1 MLAATSTVVS
11 AQNQS
16 AILGQ
21 PSQIRFAI
29 PNVTNQDKCHIEVSL
44 PNQQKIAIDVDAPQ
58 FNAEVNFTPD
68 QIGSTTLKW
77 EGKRKNRGLNS
88 VNACPGSGTIQISVS
103 GNTEYIAQQWNQ
115 YFARVPE
122 PIGECVKVGMD
133 ISQLKYQILAD
144 PNALLTGPEDQ
155 KLKPIY
161 EKCEAFAKQNQ
172 PRKGAPC
179 TLASQNNLRTTCD
192 GVYAERQPDG
202 RLKTISRTEAIKL
215 QFEGKPWTVGVVE
228 TLDVRANRLKQ
239 EEEDKAKQAANI
251 AAQKDAEEKERLFKL
266 SPEYKKQQAALEIKR
281 LADEK
286 DAAIRAKKEQEDAAL
301 KTRKDLEQ
309 QDLLTLIPKLR
320 ELLRNTW
327 GWDDAMIRNSINM
340 ETQNIRKQNP
350 NFGDDQVRNAV
361 YDLWAKRAK
370 EKTNPEIVEL
380 KVPNAVQLA
389 GVLPQDPDFV
399 YPITNIS
406 SCDKHCLSLND
417 YRKTCSLVKN
427 LTYQAAMMSTVGGL
441 DARLLERRGAISDV
455 MFKWE
460 NNQCVM
466 QYVVTGIFSG
476 KKEGCRV
483 FGLVTA
489 FAVGE
494 PGGIVANRAY
504 PISNH
509 QNSTCRLY

>member
-1 MLAATSTVVS
+1 MTNFKNFKGNCEQILVISLLTFCPNLVS
-11 AQNQS
+11 AQTQN
-16 AILGQ
+16 ATLGQ

-44 PNQQKIAIDVDAPQ
+44 PNQQKIAIDVDGPQ

-88 VNACPGSGTIQISVS
+88 VSACPGSGVIQVAVN
-103 GNTEYIAQQWNQ
+103 GNTDYIAQQWNQ
-115 YFARVPE
+115 YFAKVPE

-202 RLKTISRTEAIKL
+202 RLKTISRTEAIQL

-228 TLDVRANRLKQ
+228 TLDARATRLKQ

-266 SPEYKKQQAALEIKR
+266 SPE
-281 LADEK
+281 
-286 DAAIRAKKEQEDAAL
+286 
-301 KTRKDLEQ
+301 
-309 QDLLTLIPKLR
+309 
-320 ELLRNTW
+320 
-327 GWDDAMIRNSINM
+327 
-340 ETQNIRKQNP
+340 
-350 NFGDDQVRNAV
+350 
-361 YDLWAKRAK
+361 
-370 EKTNPEIVEL
+370 
-380 KVPNAVQLA
+380 
-389 GVLPQDPDFV
+389 
-399 YPITNIS
+399 
-406 SCDKHCLSLND
+406 
-417 YRKTCSLVKN
+417 
-427 LTYQAAMMSTVGGL
+427 
-441 DARLLERRGAISDV
+441 
-455 MFKWE
+455 
-460 NNQCVM
+460 
-466 QYVVTGIFSG
+466 
-476 KKEGCRV
+476 
-483 FGLVTA
+483 
-489 FAVGE
+489 
-494 PGGIVANRAY
+494 
-504 PISNH
+504 
-509 QNSTCRLY
+509 